1 MNSVELYIPFEL
13 KDKAKK
19 YGAKWSTSLKLWT
32 ASLSVVEACSF
43 LQKYREKP
51 YRIYFNLAYIDKDD
65 FKSKGGIQD
74 AELRHWYL
82 MSDKDIPEEY
92 KQYLTNDDDDGIPQ
106 NSHEF
111 YANDPI

>member
-1 MNSVELYIPFEL
+1 MNQVELYILFEL

-51 YRIYFNLAYIDKDD
+51 YRIYFNLPYIHKDD
-65 FKSKGGIQD
+65 FKSKGGKWD
-74 AELRHWYL
+74 AVLRQWYL
-82 MSDKDIPEEY
+82 MSEKDIPDEY
-92 KQYLTNDDDDGIPQ
+92 EQYLTNDDDDGKPQ
-106 NSHEF
+106 DSH
-111 YANDPI
+111 